1 MSIEITLQA
10 GEKEAPF
17 VYFEQTILDQAK
29 AVDASDKNAV
39 ESFKKELIG
48 IRKAKDQQLKT
59 AIKTD
64 LIHLKEKQTALLA
77 SFISERDEALAK
89 AADDFAKISNPTK
102 KNKQDYSDI
111 EKGIEISAKRSASK
125 AKSKYVKNIQLIKRK
140 RSELYAEY
148 LRVLAIRGVKESG
161 ADRLNERYLEAY
173 GRFNLKASLSNKKFW
188 IDKVPLFML
197 ILIIAAYYIGKTI
210 TGYSGSL
217 GDVINNGIFVAVVAT
232 GAVFIYSQGGF
243 DMSLGNASLRCAVIA
258 AILYNATNNR
268 VVSLLVAI
276 VLGAALGIVNAILA
290 TRLNLPVMVRTLT
303 RRNILAAISDAIF
316 EKYGGLITVNTGR
329 FTNAWVYA
337 SFLVIFFILCW
348 FIFNYTK
355 VGRRNKF
362 IGSNK
367 KAAKFN
373 GINLRKSG
381 RISFALSGIGLGI
394 CGFLFACS
402 KTGHQFGA
410 STVLSQVGLNVVI
423 AIVFGGRTTS
433 GGPKSKVSC
442 AIIGAFFSVFLD
454 EFFAA
459 ISTPTFQVG
468 DYCYRF
474 KGLIFLIVSLANRWD
489 TRGKMLAS
497 GGSIQ

>member
-102 KNKQDYSDI
+102 KDKQDYSDI

-125 AKSKYVKNIQLIKRK
+125 AKSEYVKNIQLIKRK

-188 IDKVPLFML
+188 IEKIEENISRDKRNDVLLNNMGWIPLHFWSKDVEKNL
-197 ILIIAAYYIGKTI
+197 DECIKEILEYVSYQTSEKTI
-210 TGYSGSL
+210 
-217 GDVINNGIFVAVVAT
+217 
-232 GAVFIYSQGGF
+232 
-243 DMSLGNASLRCAVIA
+243 
-258 AILYNATNNR
+258 
-268 VVSLLVAI
+268 
-276 VLGAALGIVNAILA
+276 
-290 TRLNLPVMVRTLT
+290 
-303 RRNILAAISDAIF
+303 
-316 EKYGGLITVNTGR
+316 E
-329 FTNAWVYA
+329 
-337 SFLVIFFILCW
+337 
-348 FIFNYTK
+348 
-355 VGRRNKF
+355 
-362 IGSNK
+362 
-367 KAAKFN
+367 
-373 GINLRKSG
+373 
-381 RISFALSGIGLGI
+381 
-394 CGFLFACS
+394 
-402 KTGHQFGA
+402 
-410 STVLSQVGLNVVI
+410 
-423 AIVFGGRTTS
+423 
-433 GGPKSKVSC
+433 
-442 AIIGAFFSVFLD
+442 
-454 EFFAA
+454 
-459 ISTPTFQVG
+459 
-468 DYCYRF
+468 
-474 KGLIFLIVSLANRWD
+474 
-489 TRGKMLAS
+489 
-497 GGSIQ
+497 

>member
-10 GEKEAPF
+10 DEKEAPF

-39 ESFKKELIG
+39 ESFKKELAL
-48 IRKAKDQQLKT
+48 IRKAKDRQLKDT
-59 AIKTD
+59 IKAE
-64 LIHLKEKQTALLA
+64 LNQLKEQQTTLLGSFVVDKNDALK
-77 SFISERDEALAK
+77 K
-89 AADDFAKISNPTK
+89 AADDFAKISNPSK
-102 KNKQDYSDI
+102 KDKQDYSDVQ
-111 EKGIEISAKRSASK
+111 KGIEISAKRSASK
-125 AKSKYVKNIQLIKRK
+125 AKGEYEKKIQNVKLK

-148 LRVLAIRGVKESG
+148 LRVLAIRGVKENG
-161 ADRLNERYLEAY
+161 KDRLNERYLEAY
-173 GRFNLKASLSNKKFW
+173 GRFNLKASLTNKKFW
-188 IDKVPLFML
+188 IDKVPLFRL
-197 ILIIAAYYIGKTI
+197 IIIIAAYYIGKAI

-268 VVSLLVAI
+268 VVSLLVSV
-276 VLGAALGIVNAILA
+276 VLGAGLGIVNAILA
-290 TRLNLPVMVRTLT
+290 TRLNLPVMVMTLT

-316 EKYGGLITVNTGR
+316 ENYGGLITVSEGR
-329 FTNAWVYA
+329 FSNAWVYA

-402 KTGHQFGA
+402 KTGNQFGA
-410 STVLSQVGLNVVI
+410 STVLGQVGLNVVI

>member
-1 MSIEITLQA
+1 MSAEITQQIGQQDSA
-10 GEKEAPF
+10 F
-17 VYFEQTILDQAK
+17 TYFESAILDQAK
-29 AVDASDKNAV
+29 TINPEDKEAVNH
-39 ESFKKELIG
+39 FKTELRN
-48 IRKAKDQQLKT
+48 IRKKKDARLKSGIKAQLE
-59 AIKTD
+59 
-64 LIHLKEKQTALLA
+64 HLKEEHNALLKSFLEKKEA
-77 SFISERDEALAK
+77 SLKEADETFSK
-89 AADDFAKISNPTK
+89 IAAPSK
-102 KNKQDYSDI
+102 KDKENYSDI
-111 EKGIEISAKRSASK
+111 RKGIIIQAKRSASK
-125 AKSKYVKNIQLIKRK
+125 EKSEYQKKIQAEKGKRLD
-140 RSELYAEY
+140 LYNEY
-148 LRVLAIRGVKESG
+148 LRVLALFGVKESG
-161 ADRLNERYLEAY
+161 IDRLNERYLEIY
-173 GRFNLKASLSNKKFW
+173 STFDIKASLTNKKFW
-188 IDKVPLFML
+188 VDKVPLFRL
-197 ILIIAAYYIGKTI
+197 IVIIAAYYIGKTI
-210 TGYSGSL
+210 TGYHGSL

-268 VVSLLVAI
+268 AVSLIVAI
-276 VLGAALGIVNAILA
+276 ILGAGLGLVNAILA

-303 RRNILAAISDAIF
+303 RRNILSAISDAIF
-316 EKYGGLITVNTGR
+316 EKYGGLITVKEGR
-329 FTNAWVYA
+329 FKNAWVYA
-337 SFLVIFFILCW
+337 SFLLIFFLLCW
-348 FIFNYTK
+348 FVFNYTK

-402 KTGHQFGA
+402 KTGNQFGA

-489 TRGKMLAS
+489 TRGKRLAS

>member
-1 MSIEITLQA
+1 M
-10 GEKEAPF
+10 
-17 VYFEQTILDQAK
+17 
-29 AVDASDKNAV
+29 
-39 ESFKKELIG
+39 
-48 IRKAKDQQLKT
+48 
-59 AIKTD
+59 
-64 LIHLKEKQTALLA
+64 
-77 SFISERDEALAK
+77 
-89 AADDFAKISNPTK
+89 
-102 KNKQDYSDI
+102 
-111 EKGIEISAKRSASK
+111 
-125 AKSKYVKNIQLIKRK
+125 KNIQLIKRK

-381 RISFALSGIGLGI
+381 QSALKN
-394 CGFLFACS
+394 A
-402 KTGHQFGA
+402 
-410 STVLSQVGLNVVI
+410 
-423 AIVFGGRTTS
+423 
-433 GGPKSKVSC
+433 VSNC
-442 AIIGAFFSVFLD
+442 
-454 EFFAA
+454 
-459 ISTPTFQVG
+459 
-468 DYCYRF
+468 
-474 KGLIFLIVSLANRWD
+474 
-489 TRGKMLAS
+489 
-497 GGSIQ
+497 